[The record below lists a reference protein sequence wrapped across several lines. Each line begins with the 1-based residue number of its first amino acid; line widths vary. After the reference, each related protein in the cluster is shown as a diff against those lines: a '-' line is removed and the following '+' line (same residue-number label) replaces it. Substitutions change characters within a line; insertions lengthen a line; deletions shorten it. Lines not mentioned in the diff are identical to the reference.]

1 MLLESRILVKNL
13 KPSNIM
19 SMSLRRNLK
28 LEPDPNNILN
38 SLLMAGLCIAIKLA
52 AIMSQDGTI
61 TLALLWS

>member
-1 MLLESRILVKNL
+1 
-13 KPSNIM
+13 M